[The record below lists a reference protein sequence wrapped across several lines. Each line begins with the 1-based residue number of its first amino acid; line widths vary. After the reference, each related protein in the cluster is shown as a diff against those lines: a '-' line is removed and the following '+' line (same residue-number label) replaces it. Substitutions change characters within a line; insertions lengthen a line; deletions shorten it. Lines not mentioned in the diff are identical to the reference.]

1 MKWVRE
7 RVRAGELLSGAFL
20 SLGSSLTAE
29 IAGQAGYDY
38 VIVDLE
44 HGSGDLDRLLVQLQ
58 AISGTPAAPIVRV
71 TWNEAPRYKRALDMG
86 ASGIMTPWVNNA
98 AEAEEAIRS
107 MLYAPEGIRGVAGW
121 NRACHFGPN
130 FQDYF
135 SQANDQLLSIVQIET
150 PEGLENTDSIA
161 AVERVDVLYVG
172 PADLSTALGIQGQF
186 DHPSM
191 IAAYERIVAACKANG
206 KAPGILVQNREQL
219 AFVVEKGFTFVT
231 IASDAAVVTAG
242 LYANAALFDSFR

>member
-1 MKWVRE
+1 MKWIRE
-7 RVRAGELLSGAFL
+7 RVLAGELLSGTFL

-38 VIVDLE
+38 VIADLE

-58 AISGTPAAPIVRV
+58 ALAGTGAAPVVRV
-71 TWNEAPRYKRALDMG
+71 TWNEPPRYKRALDMG

-98 AEAEEAIRS
+98 AEAAQAVRS
-107 MLYAPEGIRGVAGW
+107 MLYAPDGIRGVAGW

-135 SQANDQLLSIVQIET
+135 AQANDRLLSVIQIET
-150 PEGLENTDSIA
+150 PEGLENAEAIA
-161 AVERVDVLYVG
+161 AVARVDVVYVG

-186 DHPSM
+186 HHPAM
-191 IAAYERIVAACKANG
+191 HAAYDRIVAACKANK
-206 KAPGILVQNREQL
+206 KAPGILVQDLAQL
-219 AFVVEKGFTFVT
+219 EFVVAKGFTFVT

-242 LYANAALFDSFR
+242 LYDNAALFDRFR